1 MQVKYAVETG
11 FCSPHLCVGF
21 LFLVVHSRL
30 PPPPAASLTPN
41 LSTHNLLTH
50 SLLTHNLLTHTQ
62 LVHTQL
68 THTQL
73 VHTQLTHRQLFHT
86 QLTHTQ
92 LVHTH
97 LASSHTTYS
106 HTRNLLTHTTYSH
119 TTCSHTTDPPPS
131 LFSFLPFPS
140 HLHLS
145 LAVYWKKLTCG
156 VIRSFNFSMKKNAKI
171 STQQIQTNKGLRY

>member
-50 SLLTHNLLTHTQ
+50 SLFTHTP
-62 LVHTQL
+62 
-68 THTQL
+68 
-73 VHTQLTHRQLFHT
+73 
-86 QLTHTQ
+86 
-92 LVHTH
+92 
-97 LASSHTTYS
+97 SSHTTYS
-106 HTRNLLTHTTYSH
+106 HTTYSH

-145 LAVYWKKLTCG
+145 FATIETLIISLNENYINNFTYDFLRP
-156 VIRSFNFSMKKNAKI
+156 RSCFGYYI
-171 STQQIQTNKGLRY
+171 LRFGITFCQEPRF